1 MRMLLGGLLIIGAV
15 IVAALLAVWMLQR
28 NLIYH
33 PDPERIAPA
42 AIGLKGVEEVVLQRP
57 QGVNVIAWYARAQD
71 GQPTLLYFHGNAG
84 NLAARAERV
93 MLFQQAGYGIFMM
106 SYRGYSGSTGSPTE
120 TNNIADA
127 LAAYA
132 YLMAENVYAED
143 IVLYGESLGSG
154 VAVQVAKQQDVSGI
168 ILDAPYTSL
177 ADVGARIYPYLPVR
191 LAIADHYDSLSVI
204 TQVNAPLLI
213 VHGTNDFVIAIEL
226 VRQLFEAASKPKKF
240 VKLEGAGHSDH
251 YGYGSFYH
259 MRQWIASIRM

>member
-28 NLIYH
+28 NLIFH

-42 AIGLKGVEEVVLQRP
+42 AIGLKGVEEVVLERP
-57 QGVNVIAWYARAQD
+57 QGVKVLAWHAKARD

-84 NLAARAERV
+84 NLAARADRIV
-93 MLFQQAGYGIFMM
+93 LFQQAGYGIFMM

-120 TNNIADA
+120 TDNIADA
-127 LAAYA
+127 LAAHA
-132 YLMAENVYAED
+132 YLTAENVNADD
-143 IVLYGESLGSG
+143 IILYGESLGSG
-154 VAVQVAKQQDVSGI
+154 VAVQVAKQQDFGGI

-204 TQVNAPLLI
+204 AQVKAPLLI
-213 VHGTNDFVIAIEL
+213 VHGTDDFVIPIEL
-226 VRQLFEAASKPKKF
+226 GQQLFEAASEPKKF
-240 VKLEGAGHSDH
+240 VELKGAGHSDH
-251 YGYGSFYH
+251 YGYGSFDH
-259 MRQWIASIRM
+259 MRQWIASIRK